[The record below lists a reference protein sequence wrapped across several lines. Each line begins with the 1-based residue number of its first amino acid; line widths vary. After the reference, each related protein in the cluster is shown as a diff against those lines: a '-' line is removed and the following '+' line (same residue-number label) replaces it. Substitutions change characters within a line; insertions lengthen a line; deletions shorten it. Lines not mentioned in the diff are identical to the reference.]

1 MPVEVRDRDIQTS
14 AVLNEFL
21 SYETTLATKNRD
33 YRQWHKGREKFAVW
47 TVGICNA
54 QVQSRFD
61 AARAWMDP
69 FLFSP
74 YCRQPHVT
82 LLVCG
87 FLTHSP
93 RFSDDY
99 SSQSF
104 RHHLQDLWQARIQ
117 PFEICI
123 GGMNSF
129 AAAPFLEVFD
139 TQGGL
144 AQIRRILTNS
154 FCEDRTRAYVPHLTI
169 GLYAGAFNT
178 RDVAEKMAA
187 FQTKD
192 RISCLVDKITLST
205 YSSFEIA
212 GPLSAEQ
219 EIHLKTAGR

>member
-1 MPVEVRDRDIQTS
+1 MPTAARDIQTRS
-14 AVLNEFL
+14 VWNEFL
-21 SYETTLATKNRD
+21 SYKTTLATKNRD
-33 YRQWHKGREKFAVW
+33 YSQWHKGREKFAVW
-47 TVGICNA
+47 TVGIGNE
-54 QVQSRFD
+54 QVRSRFD
-61 AARAWMDP
+61 AAKAWMEP

-74 YCRQPHVT
+74 YYRQPHVT

-87 FLTHSP
+87 FLTHKP

-99 SSQSF
+99 SSQSLH
-104 RHHLQDLWQARIQ
+104 RHLQDLWQPRIE

-144 AQIRRILTNS
+144 AKIRRILTNS

-205 YSSFEIA
+205 YWPLEIA
-212 GPLSAEQ
+212 GPLSAQQ
-219 EIHLKTAGR
+219 EIQLKTAGK